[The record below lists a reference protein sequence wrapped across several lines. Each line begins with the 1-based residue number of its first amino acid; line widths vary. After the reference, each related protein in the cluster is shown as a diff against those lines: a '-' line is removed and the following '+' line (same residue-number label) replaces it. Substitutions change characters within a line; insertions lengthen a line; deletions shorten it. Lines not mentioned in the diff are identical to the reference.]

1 MPTYNLT
8 AINVGGFALG
18 ESDKVVHMFSAERG
32 LTRAVAKGARKPGTK
47 MAGKSE
53 ALCVNK
59 LLIATGRSLDI
70 ITQGE
75 SINTFRKLRTDLT
88 RLTFGL
94 YYAELTRTFGEA
106 LSDDCDAYFDTLL
119 KALALQEQSD
129 VDPKLLCLEFE
140 FYLLRLMGLNPE
152 LTSCVWCRQPLND
165 RSISLFSAEL
175 GGIGC
180 ETCKS
185 KLTKRYS
192 SLVAERKAGGA
203 YAEDIDSR
211 DIVYGGD
218 SKGFPAGS
226 TYITPLVWKTLVLA
240 DNASRALDEDLPPQ
254 TATRKSRAEMSP
266 IQLRALEA
274 ARRII
279 QRYLEDNAG
288 KKMKT
293 LEVFEQI

>member
-8 AINVGGFALG
+8 GINVGGFALG
-18 ESDKVVHMFSAERG
+18 ESDKVVHIFSAERG
-32 LTRAVAKGARKPGTK
+32 LTKAVAKGARKPGTK

-53 ALCVNK
+53 ALCVNR

-75 SINTFRKLRTDLT
+75 SINTFRKLRTDLM

-106 LSDDCDAYFDTLL
+106 LSDDCDSYFDTLL
-119 KALALQEQSD
+119 KALALQEESE

-140 FYLLRLMGLNPE
+140 FYLLRVMGLSPE
-152 LTSCVWCRQPLND
+152 LTACVWCRQPLND
-165 RSISLFSAEL
+165 YSIALFSSEL

-180 ETCKS
+180 ETCKT
-185 KLTKRYS
+185 KLAKRHS

-203 YAEDIDSR
+203 YTDDIDSR

-218 SKGFPAGS
+218 PSSYPVGS

-240 DNASRALDEDLPPQ
+240 ENASRALEEELPPQ
-254 TATRKSRAEMSP
+254 TATQKARTGMSP
-266 IQLRALEA
+266 AQVRALDA
-274 ARRII
+274 ARRIT

-293 LEVFEQI
+293 LEIFEQI

>member
-1 MPTYNLT
+1 VPTYNLT

-18 ESDKVVHMFSAERG
+18 ESDKVVHMFSPERG

-47 MAGKSE
+47 MSGKSE

-94 YYAELTRTFGEA
+94 YYAELTRTFGEG
-106 LSDDCDAYFDTLL
+106 LGDDSDTYFDTLI
-119 KALALQEQSD
+119 KALTLLEEATD
-129 VDPKLLCLEFE
+129 DPRLLCLEFE
-140 FYLLRLMGLNPE
+140 LYLLRLMGLSPE
-152 LTSCVWCRQPLND
+152 LISCVWCRQPLTDHN
-165 RSISLFSAEL
+165 ISLFSGEL

-180 ETCKS
+180 EACKTR
-185 KLTKRYS
+185 LTKQHAT
-192 SLVAERKAGGA
+192 LVAEQKSGGP
-203 YAEDIDSR
+203 YTEDIDTR

-218 SKGFPAGS
+218 ARSYPRGS

-240 DNASRALDEDLPPQ
+240 ENSSRALDEELPPQ
-254 TATRKSRAEMSP
+254 TATQKARATMSP
-266 IQLRALEA
+266 AQLRALEA
-274 ARRII
+274 ARRLI
-279 QRYLEDNAG
+279 QRCLEDNAG

-293 LEVFEQI
+293 LDLLEQI